1 MFFILLK
8 INDFTVWFVM
18 EKGKRA
24 SSDEGGFEQGYTMT
38 KHLTT
43 HFTPYPTEAALQIM
57 VIPSLFSK

>member
-1 MFFILLK
+1 
-8 INDFTVWFVM
+8 M

-43 HFTPYPTEAALQIM
+43 HFSPYPTEAALQIM